1 MEKRFAYHFDKRSR
15 RITATVIAII
25 ILSFAAFIVFG
36 KGSYLPAWFL
46 SLVTAVL
53 ALYILSIPRFV
64 ELNEHSLDIHCVL
77 ELTRIHIG
85 DINLI
90 RKIDRSDVKYLFPLL
105 GSYGFFGYYGY
116 YLNLG
121 KWEIIK
127 VYASEWNNFVEIED
141 IYEQKYLISCR
152 EADELIADVL
162 DANRR
167 YLEEHQNGGHAAL

>member
-15 RITATVIAII
+15 RITAAIITII
-25 ILSFAAFIVFG
+25 ILIFAAFILFG
-36 KGSYLPAWFL
+36 TGSYLPAWFFTL
-46 SLVTAVL
+46 AIAVL

-64 ELNEHSLDIHCVL
+64 ELNDQSLDIHCIL

-85 DINLI
+85 DINLV
-90 RKIDRSDVKYLFPLL
+90 RKVDRKEFKYLFPLL

-116 YLNLG
+116 YLNFS

-127 VYASEWNNFVEIED
+127 IYATEWDHLVEIED

-152 EADELIADVL
+152 EADQLIADVVE
-162 DANRR
+162 ANRR
-167 YLEEHQNGGHAAL
+167 YLEEHQSGNLSL